1 MPVIH
6 DPVNDGMN
14 LFKCGGCCPPPR
26 EQVFGLLSCKY
37 FVKRLDFKH
46 DIKKGS
52 AEPLSSFSTT
62 NEKRSKK
69 VHDCLLMLLKKTN
82 ERDI

>member
-1 MPVIH
+1 MAVPVIH

-52 AEPLSSFSTT
+52 ASPCLPFQLPMR
-62 NEKRSKK
+62 NEAKK
-69 VHDCLLMLLKKTN
+69 FTIAC
-82 ERDI
+82 